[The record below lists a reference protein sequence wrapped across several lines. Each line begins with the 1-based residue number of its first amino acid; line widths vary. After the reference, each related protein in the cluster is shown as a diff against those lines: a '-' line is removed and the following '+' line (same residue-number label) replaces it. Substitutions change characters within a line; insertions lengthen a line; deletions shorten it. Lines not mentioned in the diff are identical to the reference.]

1 MRKEP
6 LWTLWTRL
14 KEPSIL
20 TWSSVPVA
28 IRRFFGP
35 DGANVQCENI
45 TIYNYFVWTHY
56 YSVSKTYMGQG
67 QQSFGGVDFSHE
79 GPGFVTWHRYHLLQ
93 LERDMQVTQNRYD
106 NYRAGNRNA
115 KPVKECHVIPE
126 LYDFL
131 LLSNTEGDSLKNA
144 LAALFQANVMHGDW
158 RFQASKKAKSII
170 KVVIWLIPCKTN
182 FLKSFSSLF
191 VRQNGRFGAMIVRL
205 PVEGS
210 IEPLLWCFDSLFIYI
225 YIYIYISVYIWAI
238 IYGFPC

>member
-1 MRKEP
+1 MGLSVFLVRRNVMQMSTDEKRAFVN
-6 LWTLWTRL
+6 TLHQAKRTVHPDLVICTRRYQ
-14 KEPSIL
+14 EI
-20 TWSSVPVA
+20 
-28 IRRFFGP
+28 FGP

-126 LYDFL
+126 LYYFL

-158 RFQASKKAKSII
+158 RFQASKKAKSSHYF
-170 KVVIWLIPCKTN
+170 CH
-182 FLKSFSSLF
+182 
-191 VRQNGRFGAMIVRL
+191 
-205 PVEGS
+205 
-210 IEPLLWCFDSLFIYI
+210 
-225 YIYIYISVYIWAI
+225 
-238 IYGFPC
+238 